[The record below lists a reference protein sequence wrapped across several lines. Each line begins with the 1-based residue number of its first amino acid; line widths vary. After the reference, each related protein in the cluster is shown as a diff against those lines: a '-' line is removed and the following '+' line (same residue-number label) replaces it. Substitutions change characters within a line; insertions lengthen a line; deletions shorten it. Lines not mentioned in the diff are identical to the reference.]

1 MVIKSWGERE
11 GEEQNDSES
20 VSIVSKEDTDSQFVP
35 S

>member
-1 MVIKSWGERE
+1 MVIKSWGES